1 MVAPPTD
8 EYPTWNIDTLVAVE
22 PSEGMREAW
31 EKGLEKVAPGSKN
44 AKIVDGTFDDFSK
57 ASEFGIKEGSVD
69 LIIIAQAWHWCPDHE
84 AAFVSAN
91 EDELTPDRSSQVPLT
106 QWHLCLHLEPRV
118 G

>member
-91 EDELTPDRSSQVPLT
+91 ED
-106 QWHLCLHLEPRV
+106 
-118 G
+118 